1 MGITPKGV
9 QYLQWFILEP
19 VENLAM
25 RTEAKTGPGW
35 HRQAWA
41 LVVIGLMVL
50 LGLFAK
56 HMWTRF
62 ANMAIYAKR
71 SEAVRVLE
79 QIQQAELQYFEE
91 HGDYVAAGPTPHRAP
106 GRSQTPFESE
116 HMDGWKRLGWQPDSL
131 VRCQFEVTV
140 PTPTDFRAEAR
151 CDVDGDGQMSVFVS
165 SREHPPKRI
174 TPDDQY

>member
-1 MGITPKGV
+1 
-9 QYLQWFILEP
+9 
-19 VENLAM
+19 
-25 RTEAKTGPGW
+25 
-35 HRQAWA
+35 
-41 LVVIGLMVL
+41 MVL
-50 LGLFAK
+50 VGLFAK

-71 SEAVRVLE
+71 SEAGRLLE
-79 QIQQAELQYFEE
+79 QIHQAQLEYFEA
-91 HGDYVAAGPTPHRAP
+91 HGEYVAVGATPQRPP
-106 GRSQTPFESE
+106 GSAQTPFESE

-151 CDVDGDGQMSVFVS
+151 CDVDGDGQMSVFVR
-165 SREHPPKRI
+165 SREEPLKRI